1 MDFPDYMSVV
11 QLHWDTAPF
20 FVNAAK
26 TVNAKFRQVRAGL
39 KLWSK
44 ELSKLGKLINN
55 SHFLATLDGL
65 EEQRLLS
72 SIESS
77 FRRLVKQYLAKLL
90 EAKRLYWKQRNTA
103 RWVIFGDENT
113 RLFHTM
119 ATYSMR
125 RNFISSLTLEDGSEV
140 FEHEQ
145 KVGVLW
151 STYRER
157 LGVS

>member
-1 MDFPDYMSVV
+1 
-11 QLHWDTAPF
+11 
-20 FVNAAK
+20 
-26 TVNAKFRQVRAGL
+26 
-39 KLWSK
+39 
-44 ELSKLGKLINN
+44 
-55 SHFLATLDGL
+55 LDGL

-140 FEHEQ
+140 FEYEQ
-145 KVGVLW
+145 KAGVLW